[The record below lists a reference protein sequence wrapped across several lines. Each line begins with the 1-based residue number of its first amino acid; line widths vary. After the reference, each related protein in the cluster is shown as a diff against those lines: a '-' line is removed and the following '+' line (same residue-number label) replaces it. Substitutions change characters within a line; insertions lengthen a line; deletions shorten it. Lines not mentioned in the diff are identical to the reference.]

1 MSEIEEKVFIS
12 LNNNTKTESV
22 WVLKKG
28 DFYIVRNIPFFAKG
42 IALDDLIMVDEH
54 ENMKFYKKTVY
65 FSGNSTYR
73 IFTNNDIDSFDFFWK
88 ILEAFGC
95 TYEKATENLF
105 AINVPPSAD
114 IYKVYGV
121 FELGEKKKVWEFEE
135 GFCGHP
141 SIFIK

>member
-1 MSEIEEKVFIS
+1 MFEIDEKVFIT
-12 LNNNTKTESV
+12 LNDNQETESI

-28 DFYIVRNIPFFAKG
+28 DYFIVSNIPFFAKD
-42 IALDDLIMVDEH
+42 IALDYLIMIDKQ
-54 ENMKFYKKTVY
+54 ENKMFYKKTIC

-88 ILEAFGC
+88 ILEDFGC
-95 TYEKATENLF
+95 TFEKATENLY
-105 AINVPPSAD
+105 AVNVPSTSD
-114 IYKVYGV
+114 IFKVYEV
-121 FELGEKKKVWEFEE
+121 FELGEKRNIWEFEE